1 MERLTDGKRALS
13 REQDLIEKRL
23 RREDMQR
30 ERSEVEWRA
39 RERMAEAF
47 AFPFILG
54 FIVGCISIAGP
65 ATLMIFLRH

>member
-1 MERLTDGKRALS
+1 
-13 REQDLIEKRL
+13 
-23 RREDMQR
+23 MQR